1 MDFSSVVRT
10 LPLVAPDE
18 LIPWLLKHD
27 LIPRSPEMD
36 MQIEEYWQYLSS
48 KGFPGTS
55 DKPGSGCIP
64 LWLWG
69 DDCKYNKEGAKI
81 VVVALG
87 AVLQNS
93 ASAKDT
99 VFPLFS
105 FQVDTRLKKKCVAM
119 IQLAAP
125 KSSPSVHPRSK
136 AWGLRRWRPSCNQSF
151 GGTMW
156 ISGCLHVYT
165 CKLHVMCFPPIR
177 FYNMKLTPGFGPI
190 LNQGCWFIEQTLSWS
205 WCCSGWKTAHD
216 PCHGDAVSG
225 RLEVAQGY
233 WPANVMHMWY
243 NMVKPLILLQ
253 KDSSHSWLAEE
264 WFGLAAWWRATNL
277 CHACFMTKHDF
288 LRVPNPLPQLPRRDL
303 QNFLEEALRQ
313 DEDSPLSSNSIC
325 EFQRL
330 GDLVA

>member
-10 LPLVAPDE
+10 LPLLAPDE

-105 FQVDTRLKKKCVAM
+105 FQVDTRLKKMRGYDPISSSQILALCPSKEQSLGFETLEAFLQPVLRWHHVDLWVFACV
-119 IQLAAP
+119 
-125 KSSPSVHPRSK
+125 
-136 AWGLRRWRPSCNQSF
+136 
-151 GGTMW
+151 
-156 ISGCLHVYT
+156 
-165 CKLHVMCFPPIR
+165 
-177 FYNMKLTPGFGPI
+177 YN
-190 LNQGCWFIEQTLSWS
+190 
-205 WCCSGWKTAHD
+205 
-216 PCHGDAVSG
+216 VS
-225 RLEVAQGY
+225 Y
-233 WPANVMHMWY
+233 M
-243 NMVKPLILLQ
+243 
-253 KDSSHSWLAEE
+253 
-264 WFGLAAWWRATNL
+264 
-277 CHACFMTKHDF
+277 
-288 LRVPNPLPQLPRRDL
+288 
-303 QNFLEEALRQ
+303 
-313 DEDSPLSSNSIC
+313 
-325 EFQRL
+325 
-330 GDLVA
+330 